1 MKKTKVPTLNQTIV
15 TQLAQQGYSQ
25 TEEAFYGRDKRK
37 LVIVRKTCTSLAV
50 DMRYKNQHY
59 YKTFGHVPDLKWNEF
74 DKQASDFIADVLNGR
89 ITSPSNMT
97 LRKYYFDLVL
107 PMSLLEHK
115 DSGGFQQRVAT
126 LLDAY
131 GDFKLS
137 TVEKRHIITLLNELA
152 DGRETSTLARYLAGY
167 SKFFS
172 LAVDI
177 DLIDKNPCKGIKRPK
192 ENPSRTRILSPEE
205 VTALIEGIFTYKNP
219 TMALSV
225 LLCLFTGQRQGNIRS
240 IELSWFNDDFTQ
252 VRFPTSKSGKPITVY
267 LSPIAIEVIKLAL
280 KYSDSTFLFPSHIQ
294 GQHIGKPTR
303 CIAYLRKFITNKTGI
318 ADHWYAHDLRRTFAT
333 TQSVTCGDLN
343 IVRQTLGH
351 ADLKTTLIYAL
362 NTNDRLVQA
371 NTDTAKTLLG
381 GSSLTSFINNLEE

>member
-1 MKKTKVPTLNQTIV
+1 MKKTRVQTLNQTIV
-15 TQLAQQGYSQ
+15 TQLAQRGYSQ
-25 TEEAFYGRDKRK
+25 TEAAFFGRDKRK

-50 DMRYKNQHY
+50 QMRHKNQEYFH
-59 YKTFGHVPDLKWNEF
+59 TFGHVPDLSWNEF

-89 ITSPSNMT
+89 INSPSNMT
-97 LRKYYFDLVL
+97 LRQYYLDLVL
-107 PMSLLEHK
+107 PMSRLEHK
-115 DSGGFQQRVAT
+115 DTTGFQQRIET

-137 TVEKRHIITLLNELA
+137 AVEKRHIIALLNDLA
-152 DGRETSTLARYLAGY
+152 EGRETSTLARYLAGY

-177 DLIDKNPCKGIKRPK
+177 DLLDRNPCKGIKRPK
-192 ENPSRTRILSPEE
+192 ENPSRTRILSQEE
-205 VTALIEGIFTYKNP
+205 IIALIEGIFTYKNS

-240 IELSWFNDDFTQ
+240 IELSWFNSDFTQ

-267 LSPIAIEVIKLAL
+267 LSPIAIEVVKLAL
-280 KYSDSTFLFPSHIQ
+280 KYSDITFLFPSHIS

-303 CIAYLRKFITNKTGI
+303 CIAFLRKFISDKTGI
-318 ADHWYAHDLRRTFAT
+318 NDHWYAHDLRRTFAT

-362 NTNDRLVQA
+362 NTDERLVQA
-371 NTDTAKTLLG
+371 NTDTAETLLG
-381 GSSLTSFINNLEE
+381 GTSLTSFINNLEE

>member
-1 MKKTKVPTLNQTIV
+1 MKKTRVQTLNQTIV
-15 TQLAQQGYSQ
+15 TQLAQQGFSQ
-25 TEEAFYGRDKRK
+25 TEVAYSGRDKRK

-50 DMRYKNQHY
+50 QMRYKNKDYFH
-59 YKTFGHVPDLKWNEF
+59 TFGHVPDLKWNEF
-74 DKQASDFIADVLNGR
+74 DKQASNFIADVLNDR
-89 ITSPSNMT
+89 INSPSNMT
-97 LRKYYFDLVL
+97 LRQYYLDMVL
-107 PMSLLEHK
+107 PMSRMEHK
-115 DSGGFQQRVAT
+115 DSEGFQQRITT

-137 TVEKRHIITLLNELA
+137 AVEKRHIIALLNEITE
-152 DGRETSTLARYLAGY
+152 GRETSTVARYLAGY

-177 DLIDKNPCKGIKRPK
+177 DLLDRNPCRGIKRPK
-192 ENPSRTRILSPEE
+192 ENPSRTRILSKEE
-205 VTALIEGIFTYKNP
+205 VTALIEGIFTYINP
-219 TMALSV
+219 RVSLSV

-240 IELSWFNDDFTQ
+240 IKLSWFNRDFTQ
-252 VRFPTSKSGKPITVY
+252 VIFPTSKSGKPITVY
-267 LSPIAIEVIKLAL
+267 LSPIAIEVVKLAL
-280 KYSDSTFLFPSHIQ
+280 KCSDGTFLFPSHIQ

-303 CIAYLRKFITNKTGI
+303 CIAFLRKFITDKTGI
-318 ADHWYAHDLRRTFAT
+318 TDHWYAHDLRRTFAT

-371 NTDTAKTLLG
+371 NTDTTETLLG
-381 GSSLTSFINNLEE
+381 GTSLTSFINNLEE